1 MYRFAIDLF
10 LYLKDKK
17 KKASSK
23 GGSQIFWKVQ
33 GN

>member
-17 KKASSK
+17 KKAPSK
-23 GGSQIFWKVQ
+23 GGSQIFLE
-33 GN
+33 GSG